1 MTDSH
6 KHDLIDIIDII
17 GVDLKFTFL
26 KDFPYKNHVDKN
38 VSYQHNALH

>member
-26 KDFPYKNHVDKN
+26 IKEFRNENKN
-38 VSYQHNALH
+38 SLH